1 MFGKKGILGVLAGL
15 LVAATAWA
23 QVEADIKVG
32 DTLVSAIT
40 MGEGEHVVIALHGA
54 GGNDRRFFFDD
65 KGGKMGQAL
74 AGAGFRVIAV
84 TWSGQA
90 GSGFSEA
97 GVALQHARE
106 TGAKKISLMGH
117 SRGGEL
123 AANFARQQGDGV
135 FDTVIQFGSVDDQG
149 LPMAKTKKLFA
160 FNKYDQ
166 WAKWQP
172 AAFEKSAEPKQ
183 MIALGGSGHP
193 VSALISE
200 KADLAQDVIALLKK

>member
-1 MFGKKGILGVLAGL
+1 MFRKKWVLGMLAGL

-32 DTLVSAIT
+32 DAAISAIT

-54 GGNDRRFFFDD
+54 GGNDRRFFFGD

-90 GSGFSEA
+90 GSGFSETGMA
-97 GVALQHARE
+97 VQHAKD

-123 AANFARQQGDGV
+123 AANYARQQGDGV
-135 FDTVIQFGSVDDQG
+135 FDTVVQFASVDDQG
-149 LPMAKTKKLFA
+149 LPMTKTKKLFA
-160 FNKYDQ
+160 FNKYDK
-166 WAKWQP
+166 WAAWQP
-172 AAFEKSAEPKQ
+172 AAFEKSVEPKQ
-183 MIALGGSGHP
+183 MIALGGNGHP
-193 VSALISE
+193 VSALIGE
-200 KADLAQDVIALLKK
+200 KADLVQDVVAILRQ